1 MHWYSGK
8 TVLITGASGSIGSA
22 LARTLAPTGARL
34 LLSGRSVARLEG
46 VARKCREAGA
56 QVDVFPHDLGALGAA
71 GELAERLS
79 AGGHHVDVL
88 VNNAGFAKAGPVVS
102 QAARDYEELITV
114 NVTNLV
120 SLTRHLLPGMI
131 ERGSGGVLNLSSSS
145 SLLPIP
151 LLAVYAASKAFVKRF
166 SEALHSEVKH
176 QGVHVTCVA
185 PGAVESDFF
194 FERADMPGPAGGVKA
209 MDANQVA
216 RESLRALARN
226 KRLHAPGYFDKF
238 MVVGTRLAPTRLL
251 LFVARKFMDRMG

>member
-22 LARTLAPTGARL
+22 LATALAPTGAL
-34 LLSGRSVARLEG
+34 LVLSGRSVARLEA
-46 VARKCREAGA
+46 VARECRQAGA
-56 QVDVFPHDLGALGAA
+56 QVDVIPHDLGALGAA

-79 AGGHHVDVL
+79 SRGHNVDVL
-88 VNNAGFAKAGPVVS
+88 VNNAGFGKAGPLVS
-102 QAARDYEELITV
+102 QDVRDYEELITV

-120 SLTRHLLPGMI
+120 SLSRHLLPGMI
-131 ERGSGGVLNLSSSS
+131 ERGSGGVLNVASAS

-151 LLAVYAASKAFVKRF
+151 HLAVYAASKAFVKRF
-166 SEALHSEVKH
+166 SEALHSEVKD

-194 FERADMPGPAGGVKA
+194 FERAGMPGPAGGVKA
-209 MDANQVA
+209 LDPNRVA
-216 RESLRALARN
+216 RQSLRALARN

-238 MVVGTRLAPTRLL
+238 MVVGTRLAPTSLL
-251 LFVARKFMDRMG
+251 LFLARKFMDRTG